1 MNLICNVILMLSQ
14 TLLFR
19 YANILEHTFMNPC
32 QIFYIAFDEKS
43 FQDAAMLHS
52 NYTLVVLECN
62 YFKA

>member
-1 MNLICNVILMLSQ
+1 
-14 TLLFR
+14 
-19 YANILEHTFMNPC
+19 MNPC